1 MKRKQ
6 KIETEATFQEETEA
20 TFQEET
26 EATFQFQAETEAT
39 IRKQNTRK
47 EIKI

>member
-1 MKRKQ
+1 VKRKQ
-6 KIETEATFQEETEA
+6 RIETEATFQEETEA

-26 EATFQFQAETEAT
+26 ETT
-39 IRKQNTRK
+39 IRKQSTRK

>member
-1 MKRKQ
+1 VKRKQ
-6 KIETEATFQEETEA
+6 RIETET

-26 EATFQFQAETEAT
+26 EATFQFQEETETT

>member
-1 MKRKQ
+1 VKQ
-6 KIETEATFQEETEA
+6 KQRIETEATFQEETET

-26 EATFQFQAETEAT
+26 ETA